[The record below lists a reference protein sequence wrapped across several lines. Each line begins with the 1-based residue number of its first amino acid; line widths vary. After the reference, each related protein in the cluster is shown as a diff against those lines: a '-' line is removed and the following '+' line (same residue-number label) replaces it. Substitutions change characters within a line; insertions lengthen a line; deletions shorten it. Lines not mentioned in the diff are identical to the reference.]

1 MPLSEARIAEF
12 RQRLLDRLA
21 ALADSSEK
29 TRQDRAPVELDQQSV
44 GRLSRM
50 DALQMQ
56 AMAQAADRARGGEAG
71 RIKAALARLEEGDY
85 GYCVGCGEEIAEKR
99 LEIEP
104 TVPTCIACA
113 ARAERG

>member
-1 MPLSEARIAEF
+1 MPLSDATIAEL
-12 RQRLLDRLA
+12 RQALVVRLA
-21 ALADSSEK
+21 ELADTSRK

-71 RIKAALARLEEGDY
+71 RIKAALARMDDGDY
-85 GYCVGCGEEIAEKR
+85 GYCVTCGEEIAEKR
-99 LEIEP
+99 LLLNP

-113 ARAERG
+113 ARAEKP